1 MHVNLKTFSA
11 PLRDWWPMGLL
22 LALWLLTWAVVNN
35 ALLIPSPWS
44 VLVALGNYLFDPR
57 FHISITGTMTT
68 LFTAWALV
76 QILLLFTLA
85 AQFNPVLNQIFDRW
99 SILFQTLPTFA
110 LLPVMIVLLGF
121 GTPLLYAMVIFTN
134 YWVGVNYLLT
144 ATRQSRARWHEQCEN
159 LGWHM
164 GHQISRVYVYSLLP
178 YLVNIGSI
186 TWGLCWRT
194 LLALEVMFGGLGQQL
209 GLGVLM
215 QEDRMTYAIAEI
227 WAILIVIMSV
237 SVAVNSLFLWVKR
250 RVHWT

>member
-1 MHVNLKTFSA
+1 MNLKTFFA
-11 PLRDWWPMGLL
+11 PVRDWWPIGLL

-44 VLVALGNYLFDPR
+44 VMAALWNYLFDPR

-68 LFTAWALV
+68 LFTAWGLV
-76 QILLLFTLA
+76 QILLLLTLV
-85 AQFNPVLNQIFDRW
+85 AQFNPVLNQIFERW

-121 GTPLLYAMVIFTN
+121 GTPLLYAMVIFAN

-144 ATRQSRARWHEQCEN
+144 ATRQSRDRWREQCEN
-159 LGWHM
+159 LAWHL

-178 YLVNIGSI
+178 YLVNIASI

-215 QEDRMTYAIAEI
+215 QEDRMTYDIAEI
-227 WAILIVIMSV
+227 WAILLVIMAV
-237 SVAVNSLFLWVKR
+237 SMAVNSLFVYVKR
-250 RVHWT
+250 RVHWA

>member
-1 MHVNLKTFSA
+1 
-11 PLRDWWPMGLL
+11 
-22 LALWLLTWAVVNN
+22 
-35 ALLIPSPWS
+35 
-44 VLVALGNYLFDPR
+44 
-57 FHISITGTMTT
+57 
-68 LFTAWALV
+68 
-76 QILLLFTLA
+76 
-85 AQFNPVLNQIFDRW
+85 
-99 SILFQTLPTFA
+99 
-110 LLPVMIVLLGF
+110 
-121 GTPLLYAMVIFTN
+121 
-134 YWVGVNYLLT
+134 
-144 ATRQSRARWHEQCEN
+144 
-159 LGWHM
+159 M